1 MFCKYADDTYI
12 IIPASNSHTRTTELE
27 HIDSWAKHNNLT
39 LNRAKTLEVIFADKK
54 SKRIVMPPPPLP
66 GITRRTTLKI
76 LGVTITNGLSTAE
89 HIQGVINVMFTN
101 SPCTKSPPQHA
112 ALCSSWS
119 FPSGGHCQTLLCIQC
134 LVGFLHSWWH
144 TANSSLHSP
153 QLAPRILQFRPCRH
167 HEHHK
172 YSRWHPVPS
181 NSYQSKSRPSPST
194 PWKS

>member
-1 MFCKYADDTYI
+1 MTPINRPYTTFYSSAVVTIHNTYI
-12 IIPASNSHTRTTELE
+12 IIPASNSHTRTNELE

-39 LNRAKTLEVIFADKK
+39 LNRAKTLVVIFVDKK
-54 SKRIVMPPPPLP
+54 SKRTVTLPPPLP

-134 LVGFLHSWWH
+134 LVGFLHSWRH
-144 TANSSLHSP
+144 TVDWEPDCSISN
-153 QLAPRILQFRPCRH
+153 FRFA
-167 HEHHK
+167 EK
-172 YSRWHPVPS
+172 
-181 NSYQSKSRPSPST
+181 NGF
-194 PWKS
+194 